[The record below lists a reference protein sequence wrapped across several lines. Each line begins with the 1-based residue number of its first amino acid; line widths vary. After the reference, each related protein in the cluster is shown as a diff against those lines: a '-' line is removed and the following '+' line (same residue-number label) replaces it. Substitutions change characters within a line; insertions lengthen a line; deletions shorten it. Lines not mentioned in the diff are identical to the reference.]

1 MKSPLR
7 ILYLEDDP
15 GDAELVQ
22 ETLAVE
28 DIACQLTRVE
38 TEADFI
44 TSLRESGFD
53 LIFADYTLP
62 SFDGLSALKIARQ
75 HSPSVPFI
83 FVSGTLGEEVA
94 IEALKVGATDYVF
107 KTRLSRIVPS
117 VRRALREAEERI
129 ELIRSEDALRRS
141 EVYLTE
147 AQKLSH
153 TGSFGWDVRSGEI
166 YWSRESF
173 RIFGHE
179 PTVRP
184 TVELVVQ
191 RIHPEDRATVQQI
204 MERASRERTAFDF
217 EHRLLMPD
225 GSIKYLRVMGRP
237 SREDADNFEFVGA
250 VTNITER
257 KCAEQALRRSEAHL
271 AEAQRLTHT
280 GSWVWQVAGRDASHL
295 SDEWYRI
302 YDFDPADG
310 RPNWE
315 KRLQRVL
322 PADRA
327 CWQGAIDR
335 AIRDKTDYD
344 VEFRI
349 LVPGRGIKWIHT
361 VGHPTLDASGEVVQF
376 VGSSMDVTERKHAEE
391 ALRRSESYLAE
402 TQKLTHTGSW
412 AVSVPK
418 MENIYWSREVYQIFE
433 LDPAPT
439 PPSYSEVGRRLMH
452 PEDTPYHTIVDQ
464 AIRNKTDFETE
475 YRLVFPDGRIKHV
488 HVIGHPVV
496 NASGE
501 VTEIIGTT
509 MDVTEQHE
517 SRTALETAFAEIKTL
532 KDQLYKEN
540 IALREEI
547 DQVSMFEEIVGKS
560 PALQAVLTRV
570 AKVAPA
576 DTTVLI
582 TGETGTGKELIAR
595 AIHKRSPRASRA
607 FVSVNCAAIPT
618 TLIAAELFGHE
629 KGAFTGALQR
639 RLGRFELADGGT
651 IFLDEVGELPAETQV
666 ALLHVLQEREFERI
680 GGNRTIQADVRV
692 IAATNRDLQKAIA
705 DGAFRSDLFYRLNV
719 IPIEIPALR
728 ERKEDIPALV
738 AYFIQLYSRK
748 AGKKIGTIEKK
759 TLDLLQSYAWP
770 GNIRELQNVIERSVI
785 VCDTGLF
792 SVDPS
797 WLSIEAPHPRQSVIS
812 IARKPAAQER
822 EAIEKALAAT
832 RGRVSGPTGAAAL
845 LGVPRQTLES
855 KIASLGI
862 NKRKFKSA

>member
-28 DIACQLTRVE
+28 DIPCKLTRVE
-38 TEADFI
+38 TETDFI
-44 TSLRESGFD
+44 TSLRAGRFD

-75 HSPSVPFI
+75 HAPRVPFI

-129 ELIRSEDALRRS
+129 ELSRSEEALRRS
-141 EVYLTE
+141 EAYLTE

-173 RIFGHE
+173 RIFGCE

-184 TVELVVQ
+184 TIELIDQ
-191 RIHPEDRATVQQI
+191 RIHPEDRSTVQQV

-225 GSIKYLRVMGRP
+225 GSTKYVRVMGRP
-237 SREDADNFEFVGA
+237 SKEDADNFEVVGA
-250 VTNITER
+250 VTDITER
-257 KCAEQALRRSEAHL
+257 KRAEQ
-271 AEAQRLTHT
+271 
-280 GSWVWQVAGRDASHL
+280 
-295 SDEWYRI
+295 
-302 YDFDPADG
+302 
-310 RPNWE
+310 
-315 KRLQRVL
+315 
-322 PADRA
+322 
-327 CWQGAIDR
+327 
-335 AIRDKTDYD
+335 
-344 VEFRI
+344 
-349 LVPGRGIKWIHT
+349 
-361 VGHPTLDASGEVVQF
+361 
-376 VGSSMDVTERKHAEE
+376 

-402 TQKLTHTGSW
+402 TQKLTQTGSW

-433 LDPAPT
+433 RDPAPT
-439 PPSYSEVGRRLMH
+439 PPSYSEVGRLLH

-475 YRLVFPDGRIKHV
+475 YRLIFRDGRIKHV

-517 SRTALETAFAEIKTL
+517 SRTALETAFAEIKRL

-547 DQVSMFEEIVGKS
+547 DKVSMFEEIVGKS
-560 PALQAVLTRV
+560 PALQTVLTRV

-595 AIHKRSPRASRA
+595 AIHKRSQRASRA

-629 KGAFTGALQR
+629 KGAFTGAVQR

-651 IFLDEVGELPAETQV
+651 IFLDEVGELPAETQI
-666 ALLHVLQEREFERI
+666 ALLHVLQEREFERV
-680 GGNRTIQADVRV
+680 GGNRTIQVDVRV
-692 IAATNRDLQKAIA
+692 IAATNRDLEKAIA

-738 AYFIQLYSRK
+738 EYFIQLYSRK
-748 AGKKIGTIEKK
+748 AGNKIGTIEKR

-797 WLSIEAPHPRQSVIS
+797 WLSIEAPTPRQSVIS